1 MFAIAAMMYASLG
14 GGGTSIF
21 DSKAEFTA
29 YFRNVNGL
37 VGGAPVWMAGVEVG
51 NVRSVKFVNLDSLRI
66 VELTCRVKKSVWHM
80 LTTDAVVQL
89 GTIGFLGD
97 KYVELVP
104 GTVGL
109 PVIEEGSVIPTRDVG
124 SAEAMFQAGEDAL
137 GEAKSI
143 ADNLD
148 VLLARMNAGEGT
160 LGKLATNEALYVQL
174 TSLTTNLKRPD
185 RRPPEKSGADYRDD
199 RDYRRGGRDA
209 RGAGQLKH
217 PALSAD

>member
-1 MFAIAAMMYASLG
+1 
-14 GGGTSIF
+14 
-21 DSKAEFTA
+21 
-29 YFRNVNGL
+29 
-37 VGGAPVWMAGVEVG
+37 
-51 NVRSVKFVNLDSLRI
+51 
-66 VELTCRVKKSVWHM
+66 M

-174 TSLTTNLKRPD
+174 TSLTTNL
-185 RRPPEKSGADYRDD
+185 SGLIADLQKNQERIMASIETTAGAVETLAVQVNSNTGTVGRLMNDPQLYDNLNATSARLDTMLTKINSAEGSLGLMVNDTTMYVEMADLLARTNTLIDD
-199 RDYRRGGRDA
+199 MMKNPKKYF
-209 RGAGQLKH
+209 KF
-217 PALSAD
+217 SVF